1 MERIDEVKR
10 KEWKIEEEFS
20 ISYFLNFLNFLITER
35 KI

>member
-1 MERIDEVKR
+1 MEGIDEVKR

-20 ISYFLNFLNFLITER
+20 TPYFLNFLNFLITER